1 MIIAER
7 SQNAIGLVRFTL
19 CGRWLKKVGG
29 LVFVALPALTTP
41 TTEALSNDQYTPQN
55 RRAIWCCMSRH
66 SFDPE
71 IAKQVGVNAAV
82 IYQNIYWWCEKNAAN
97 GKHLHDGRF
106 WTYNSVSAFDDLFPY
121 LTRKQIRGALDKLLD
136 VGLLV
141 SGNYNEIAYDR
152 TKWYSPTCPIPQAD
166 LPEKASSFAQKGKPI
181 PDSKPNTKPVITPY
195 SPPLPDWI
203 PLDAWDGWID
213 MRKQLKK
220 PLTERAKVRA
230 INKLDAMR
238 QAGQDISEVLD
249 RSTMSGWTD
258 LYEIK
263 ENNNGNGHRASGT
276 DRRSSL
282 ARAIDEGID
291 FLGG

>member
-1 MIIAER
+1 MR
-7 SQNAIGLVRFTL
+7 QH
-19 CGRWLKKVGG
+19 W
-29 LVFVALPALTTP
+29 PALTTP
-41 TTEALSNDQYTPQN
+41 NTEALSNDKYTPEV
-55 RRAIWCCMSRH
+55 RHAIWCAMSRH

-97 GKHLHDGRF
+97 GKHFHDGRF

-121 LTRKQIRGALDKLLD
+121 LTRKQIRTALDKLLD
-136 VGLLV
+136 AGLLL
-141 SGNYNEIAYDR
+141 SGSFNASAYDR
-152 TKWYSPTCPIPQAD
+152 TKWYSPACPLAQSD
-166 LPEKASSFAQKGKPI
+166 LPNEAASFAQKGKPI
-181 PDSKPNTKPVITPY
+181 PVSKPDHKPDITPY

-203 PLDAWDGWID
+203 PLDAWDGWLE

-220 PLTERAKVRA
+220 PLTDRARVRA

-238 QAGQDISEVLD
+238 QAGQDIAEVLD

-263 ENNNGNGHRASGT
+263 ENGNGNRYSHGST